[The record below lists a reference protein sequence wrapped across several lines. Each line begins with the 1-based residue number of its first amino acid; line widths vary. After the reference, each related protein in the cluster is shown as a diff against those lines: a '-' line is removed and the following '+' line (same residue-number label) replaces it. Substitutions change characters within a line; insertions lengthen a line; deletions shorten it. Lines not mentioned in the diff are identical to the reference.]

1 VRLPATVPSNV
12 PSKLACEDCPHWRDF
27 PPEYQ
32 LQLRNLMGLLAAHPG
47 LRYEVRLLRG
57 GEMQVAEVS
66 RRAVIG
72 RGQDL
77 G

>member
-1 VRLPATVPSNV
+1 MNLTNV
-12 PSKLACEDCPHWRDF
+12 TCADCPQCRQARHWRDF

-32 LQLRNLMGLLAAHPG
+32 MQLRNLMGLLAAHPG

-66 RRAVIG
+66 RRQIIA
-72 RGQDL
+72 RQADL
-77 G
+77 R